1 MAIKQLVMPNGDY
14 TSYDDEKMSAQAAYQ
29 KAAAAYP
36 ESFGIVVPEDTS
48 SDLARGFTNYLPQ
61 LKEMGGA
68 GVALTGEAME
78 RQFGAG
84 PVSGALKGY
93 GEDVITAAKGE
104 MVSKPSDSFTG
115 ALAEGPGA
123 VLTDWFPYQVGQGAA
138 NLAEMGL
145 VALGGSM
152 VGGSPLTPVGVATGI
167 GSLVTRKA
175 VKEVLEAKAK
185 DILAKSTKAQA
196 DAYLKK
202 ELGKSLGVK
211 AGLAGAA
218 GFHGVGEVGTRAIE
232 ELGIEGVDYETMVPS
247 MGAHAALELVGD
259 VVLAKAL
266 GFGKVPGAPAPQVP
280 SGLGSF
286 AGQVGKGVAVTGTK
300 EAPVEFGQTAAER
313 FGAHLPLTSPEATK
327 EYIDAAAAAYGM
339 SAMPGGVGG
348 ARTYLEGQQPA
359 APATPPTPAGL
370 DALRPAPP
378 AAAPPPPAGVPP
390 AALEAKAKLDEL
402 LAEGELTQDQYN
414 EELTR
419 LAELG
424 LAPAGLGALRPP
436 PSRPLPPVPPAAPA
450 PPSPVE
456 IEQQRQQAAE
466 VERQKQ
472 VRAETLTRYGAD
484 TVTAPDGTPIG
495 TRFGGK
501 IYNHTG
507 DPESNPQ
514 LVSAINKT
522 VAADKSTP
530 VREKILAAAKETG
543 YVPAGTATPAKV
555 DSLVKELNLTAE
567 TPPATAVRF
576 IESQLATLEGKTSEA
591 TQVKRDYFNALLTQF
606 GGKPKGVQDAVQE
619 RIATQEVPRAG
630 TAGQVTPEGGEGVRP
645 SVEGQEV
652 TVPSEAKEVALAP
665 NALDTFST
673 TLPKG
678 QKAVFDLVR
687 QAAEN
692 NELDKFVS
700 PEGAWQATALG
711 ETLGMSKQAA
721 HKAVKD
727 LRAKLD
733 SAAGMDVKAAL
744 AARTAAVRS
753 TETADVERLGLSPAM
768 QAQQVEEAA
777 LFGSE
782 GGADASMGTIETVG
796 GSQGAVGEAE
806 APPGYVDSVAPSAT
820 TINANREQKMRDVV
834 EAVRSGDLTDA
845 VYEWNQLVGRVP
857 ELESEIPT
865 DLQQLI
871 GDEANLDI
879 IHAVVSAYQ
888 DIQAEVEAAVDANKF
903 FDVIGAYEHEFR
915 RIVRERAARAEKV
928 VELEPGREVT
938 AIEAK
943 PETGEV
949 VGEPGVEPKKPVKVE
964 VRKRR
969 VVAKPE
975 GEKLSETAGTENPI
989 SAESLTSRLKALFR
1003 SAPLFDKVVTIY
1015 ATQAEATAEN
1025 ALSEKAGRILGF
1037 KTTDGRIG
1045 LIAENIEDGQEL
1057 GVFLHEVGVHLG
1069 MEKLIGKANT
1079 VWLDKKVQEWAKK
1092 NDGSPESVAALA
1104 AIARSEASTTDDNAE
1119 GRIAYMV
1126 EELVTRGVKPKAL
1139 VGKAE
1144 GWLYRVVGAMRAAL
1158 LKLNLK
1164 WMGYSGQNLVDLAF
1178 GAAGIELGAVERPV
1192 DAVMQP
1198 TRQGEFKLSE
1208 APSRTVAPDSPSK
1221 GVWEKAGAAF
1231 DRFFNDPM
1239 TVVKEHG
1246 LGWLSMDHLVEVA
1259 QGVND
1264 KLVEYRDVSRKMQ
1277 AMSKEWVYKAAKID
1291 AEWGKL
1297 SDVEAK
1303 SLSSVMRAATRA
1315 GFDPETGV
1323 APANTD
1329 EQKVQNLYAKL
1340 TPAAVKVYKAARD
1353 HYASAR
1359 VERQTI
1365 ASGVLAAAHESL
1377 IKSAKASGD
1386 KVKLAAAEAKLK
1398 SQLEKLDEK
1407 YRKVKGPYFPLM
1419 RLGKWYVVGMS
1430 RELAEL
1436 EAKDELSKPEQI
1448 RMSWMRKTERHYT
1461 TSSYET
1467 KSQAK
1472 AAQKILG
1479 KQYAETRFNRA
1490 EEKSHAAGVLSA
1502 AGLQDVEDYINT
1514 SFEKEVASEIRTM
1527 MAELYYESLPE
1538 HHALKREMKREGVH
1552 GEEEDM
1558 RRVFAVST
1566 IKSAHYMSRL
1576 KHADDLKSALFA
1588 IRREGKKSSDAME
1601 YYNEVVKRAKL
1612 SMDETSAPWADK
1624 AAAISYL
1631 AHLGLNPAFVL
1642 TNASQVAMIT
1652 APWLASRTS
1661 VAKTTA
1667 ALGSAYR
1674 TAGDLVM
1681 SSYSDQGWRAE
1692 LDWEGKVPK
1701 GVGDMLATLLKRN
1714 LLDITIEHDLGATAE
1729 LKHHALGDALKIGNL
1744 PVHITELANR
1754 AVTAIAAYNLATNEL
1769 KMDQAE
1775 AEEFASKAV
1784 STTQLDYSA
1793 LNAPRHMQRV
1803 FGSAPAARIVMQFR
1817 KYQQGML
1824 WLIGRSIYNALK
1836 GASPEEKRDARRTLY
1851 GLFTTTGVMAGSLGM
1866 PLAGTAMWGATMLA
1880 SLFGD
1885 DDEPWDARTEYL
1897 NWLTEVVGKDAAI
1910 AIAKGVPAW
1919 LFGIDLEKRLG
1930 MGDIASPL
1938 PFMRQGKTAQEDA
1951 ANALL
1956 AAAGAPV
1963 ATAVDI
1969 WDGVSMMGQGDWV
1982 KGFEKVVPLKGI
1994 QNLVRGARYGME
2006 GMTERDGDLI
2016 LPPDAFSAADIGA
2029 KMAGFATAKESI
2041 YYEAT
2046 AAVSKAKQAAQ
2057 DVRKKLLA
2065 EIAQSRI
2072 AGEPTDNAMK
2082 KIREFNSRHP
2092 EKGIRIDGSSIA
2104 RSVKARRQVARERG
2118 ESGLLKSKQAKPF
2131 LKEASFAE

>member
-1 MAIKQLVMPNGDY
+1 MTIRYITLPSGDLA
-14 TSYDDEKMSAQAAYQ
+14 SYDDELTTYHDAMRRAIERF
-29 KAAAAYP
+29 P
-36 ESFGIVVPEDTS
+36 EMYGVVPEVEEPSAWRRVPDIGIAALKGAVGTAEAGVGLLNIPTGGAVGKGLESIGVRFDDTKKILDEAYSPQQQAANEALRSADGFLDTLVAAGQNPSAALAVIGESALPMLAGGVVGRGAQSIGAGMLTSAAIGEGVIGAGSMAESLRQLSPTGDLGLKQTGAAVGAGAVTGVLGRAGGALGRKFGLDDIDVAVMRGELPKLASKGFASRVIGGGITEGVFEEMPQS
-48 SDLARGFTNYLPQ
+48 SQEQMWQNYATDKPIMDGVP
-61 LKEMGGA
+61 EAAAMGVVTGGIMGA
-68 GVALTGEAME
+68 GVN
-78 RQFGAG
+78 
-84 PVSGALKGY
+84 
-93 GEDVITAAKGE
+93 
-104 MVSKPSDSFTG
+104 
-115 ALAEGPGA
+115 
-123 VLTDWFPYQVGQGAA
+123 VL
-138 NLAEMGL
+138 
-145 VALGGSM
+145 
-152 VGGSPLTPVGVATGI
+152 
-167 GSLVTRKA
+167 R
-175 VKEVLEAKAK
+175 
-185 DILAKSTKAQA
+185 
-196 DAYLKK
+196 
-202 ELGKSLGVK
+202 
-211 AGLAGAA
+211 
-218 GFHGVGEVGTRAIE
+218 
-232 ELGIEGVDYETMVPS
+232 
-247 MGAHAALELVGD
+247 
-259 VVLAKAL
+259 
-266 GFGKVPGAPAPQVP
+266 PA
-280 SGLGSF
+280 
-286 AGQVGKGVAVTGTK
+286 
-300 EAPVEFGQTAAER
+300 
-313 FGAHLPLTSPEATK
+313 
-327 EYIDAAAAAYGM
+327 
-339 SAMPGGVGG
+339 
-348 ARTYLEGQQPA
+348 PA
-359 APATPPTPAGL
+359 APATPPPPAGL
-370 DALRPAPP
+370 DALRPDTATPP
-378 AAAPPPPAGVPP
+378 S
-390 AALEAKAKLDEL
+390 AALEAKAQLDEL
-402 LAEGELTQDQYN
+402 LAEGELTQEQYN
-414 EELTR
+414 EELAR
-419 LAELG
+419 LAEVG
-424 LAPAGLGALRPP
+424 LPPAAPVGLGALRPDTAAP
-436 PSRPLPPVPPAAPA
+436 PMPIPPAAPP
-450 PPSPVE
+450 PPSPVA

-472 VRAETLTRYGAD
+472 ARAETLTRYGAA
-484 TVTAPDGTPIG
+484 TVAAPDGTPIG

-507 DPESNPQ
+507 DPESNQQ

-522 VAADKSTP
+522 IAADKSTP
-530 VREKILAAAKETG
+530 VREKVLAAAKETG
-543 YVPAGTATPAKV
+543 YIPAGAATPAKV
-555 DSLVKELNLTAE
+555 DSLVKELNLTEE
-567 TPPATAVRF
+567 TPPATAVQF
-576 IESQLATLEGKTSEA
+576 IESQLAALEGKTSEA
-591 TQVKRDYFNALLTQF
+591 AQVKRDYFNALLTQF
-606 GGKPKGVQDAVQE
+606 GGQIKTVQAQPKQEVQDAVQE

-630 TAGQVTPEGGEGVRP
+630 TAGQAVTKGGEGVRP
-645 SVEGQEV
+645 SVEGQV

-687 QAAEN
+687 QAAGN

-700 PEGAWQATALG
+700 PEGAWQATAMG
-711 ETLGMSKQAA
+711 EALGMSKQAA

-753 TETADVERLGLSPAM
+753 TEISDAERLGLSPAM
-768 QAQQVEEAA
+768 QSQGLEATDVYGA
-777 LFGSE
+777 E
-782 GGADASMGTIETVG
+782 GTEPSMGTIETVG
-796 GSQGAVGEAE
+796 GSQGATSADVSGPLTAKARAVEQEARKIIREGGEPTAVESTGTSEVAATANQEQKVRDLAE
-806 APPGYVDSVAPSAT
+806 A
-820 TINANREQKMRDVV
+820 I
-834 EAVRSGDLTDA
+834 RSGDLVDA
-845 VYEWNQLVGRVP
+845 VYEWNQQAGRLPGVT
-857 ELESEIPT
+857 EIPT
-865 DLQQLI
+865 DFASMELSPEGIEL
-871 GDEANLDI
+871 L
-879 IHAVVSAYQ
+879 HAVVSAYQ
-888 DIQAEVEAAVDANKF
+888 DVQLQIEAALDAGTRF
-903 FDVIGAYEHEFR
+903 TDPTGAYEYEFN
-915 RIVRERAARAEKV
+915 RIVRERTAREAGAKRV
-928 VELEPGREVT
+928 ADGKPDGAQPDLET
-938 AIEAK
+938 K
-943 PETGEV
+943 PEAGEGA
-949 VGEPGVEPKKPVKVE
+949 GESGVSPKKPVKVE
-964 VRKRR
+964 VRKKR
-969 VVAKPE
+969 VIDKT
-975 GEKLSETAGTENPI
+975 KLSETTRAENPI
-989 SAESLTSRLKALFR
+989 SAESLTSRLKALFKA
-1003 SAPLFDKVVTIY
+1003 APLFDKIVKIY
-1015 ATQAEATAEN
+1015 ATQEESNAEGV
-1025 ALSEKAGRILGF
+1025 LSDAKWRVQGF
-1037 KTTDGRIG
+1037 KTADGRIG

-1069 MEKLIGKANT
+1069 MEKLIGKANM

-1092 NDGSPESVAALA
+1092 DDGSPESVAALA

-1126 EELVTRGVKPKAL
+1126 EELVKLGTKPKAL
-1139 VGKAE
+1139 DGKAE

-1178 GAAGIELGAVERPV
+1178 GAAGIELGAIERPA
-1192 DAVMQP
+1192 DAVVQP
-1198 TRQGEFKLSE
+1198 ERQGELRLSE
-1208 APSRTVAPDSPSK
+1208 ARTVAPDSPSK

-1264 KLVEYRDVSRKMQ
+1264 KLVDYRDVSRKMQ

-1291 AEWGKL
+1291 AEWGALSRDEVMTKRL
-1297 SDVEAK
+1297 SD
-1303 SLSSVMRAATRA
+1303 VMRAATRA

-1329 EQKVQNLYAKL
+1329 EHKVKNLYAEL
-1340 TPAAVKVYKAARD
+1340 TPAAVKVYKVARD

-1359 VERQTI
+1359 VERQRI
-1365 ASGVLAAAHESL
+1365 AEGVLTAAHDSL
-1377 IKSAKASGD
+1377 IKSAKDSGD
-1386 KVKLAAAEAKLK
+1386 EVKLAKAEAKLK

-1407 YRKVKGPYFPLM
+1407 YRQVKGPYFPLM

-1430 RELAEL
+1430 KELAEL
-1436 EAKDELSKPEQI
+1436 EAIDEPTKAEQI
-1448 RMSWMRKTERHYT
+1448 RMSWMRKSEEHYT

-1467 KSQAK
+1467 KSQAT
-1472 AAQKILG
+1472 AAQKVLART
-1479 KQYAETRFNRA
+1479 YAETRFNRA

-1502 AGLQDVEDYINT
+1502 AGLQDVEGYINT
-1514 SFEKEVASEIRTM
+1514 SFEPEVASEIRTM

-1538 HHALKREMKREGVH
+1538 HHALKREMKREGVY

-1576 KHADDLKSALFA
+1576 KHADDLRSSLFA

-1624 AAAISYL
+1624 AAAVSYL

-1652 APWLASRTS
+1652 APWLAARTS
-1661 VAKTTA
+1661 VGKATA

-1674 TAGDLVM
+1674 TAGDLIV

-1692 LDWEGKVPK
+1692 LDWEGKVSK
-1701 GVGDMLATLLKRN
+1701 GVGDMLTTLLKRN

-1754 AVTAIAAYNLATNEL
+1754 AVTAIAAYNLAVNEL
-1769 KMDQAE
+1769 KMSQAE

-1836 GASPEEKRDARRTLY
+1836 GASPEDKREARRTLY

-1885 DDEPWDARTEYL
+1885 DDEPWEARTEYL
-1897 NWLTEVVGKDAAI
+1897 NWLTEIVGKDAAI

-1969 WDGVSMMGQGDWV
+1969 WDGVSLMGQGDWV
-1982 KGFEKVVPLKGI
+1982 KGFEKVVPLKGV
-1994 QNLVRGARYGME
+1994 QNLSRGARYSME

-2016 LPPDAFSAADIGA
+2016 LPPEAFSATDIGA
-2029 KMAGFATAKESI
+2029 KMAGFATTKESI

-2065 EIAQSRI
+2065 EIAQARI
-2072 AGEPTDNAMK
+2072 AGEPTDTSMK

-2104 RSVKARRQVARERG
+2104 KSVKARRQVARERG
-2118 ESGLLKSKQAKPF
+2118 ESGLLKNKQSKPF